1 MSISNKMKSFAENS
15 SWIRRM
21 FEEGTK
27 MKAKY
32 GAENVFDFSIG
43 NPDAPPPAQF
53 DKILQEVVQDN
64 TPGEHGY
71 TPTDGHL
78 WVRDTI
84 AKKITL
90 EQEMVV
96 TGDDMLM
103 TYGAAGGL
111 NIALKAILN
120 PGDEVIVLAPYF
132 VDYLH
137 YIDNHG
143 GEGRIVKT
151 DETFDLDL
159 HAIEAALSNKTKAIL
174 VNSPNNPSGQIYSE
188 GTLMALGALLHKAS
202 QKYNQ
207 TIFIIADEPYRKI
220 IFDGHKVPSI
230 FKAYRNSIVV
240 TSFSKDLSLPGERIG
255 YLTVHPEIEE
265 KEELLQAL
273 ILANRILGFRNA
285 PAIMQRVVGMYPDG
299 SIDNSLYIKRRESIC
314 SVLQEAGYEFTKPK
328 GTFYIFPK
336 SPIAD
341 EVKFVAMLQNE
352 RILTVPGRGFG
363 TPGYFRIA
371 FCVPDEIIKNSLA
384 GFKRTLKEVLHEI

>member
-1 MSISNKMKSFAENS
+1 MPISNKMKMFAENS

-21 FEEGTK
+21 FEEGAK

-43 NPDAPPPAQF
+43 NPDAPPPAEF
-53 DKILQEVVQDN
+53 DQILQEVAEDKNPEV
-64 TPGEHGY
+64 HGY
-71 TPTDGHL
+71 TPAEGHL
-78 WVRDTI
+78 WVRDAI
-84 AKKITL
+84 AKKISV
-90 EQEMVV
+90 EQEMIVNG
-96 TGDDMLM
+96 TDMLM

-120 PGDEVIVLAPYF
+120 PGEEVIVLAPYF

-143 GEGRIVKT
+143 GAGKIVKT
-151 DETFDLDL
+151 DKEFDLDL
-159 HAIEAALSNKTKAIL
+159 HAIEAALNHNTKAIL
-174 VNSPNNPSGQIYSE
+174 INSPNNPSGQIYSE
-188 GTLMALGALLHKAS
+188 RTLQELGAILRKAS
-202 QKYNQ
+202 KIHNQ

-220 IFDGHKVPSI
+220 IFDGYKVPSI
-230 FKAYRNSIVV
+230 LKAYTNSIVV

-255 YLTVHPEIEE
+255 YLTVHPEIVE
-265 KEELLQAL
+265 KEKLLQAL
-273 ILANRILGFRNA
+273 VLANQILGFRNA
-285 PAIMQRVVGMYPDG
+285 PAIMQRVVGRYPDG
-299 SIDNSLYIKRRESIC
+299 SIDTSLYIKRRESIC

-328 GTFYIFPK
+328 GSFYIFPK
-336 SPIAD
+336 SPIED

-371 FCVPDEIIKNSLA
+371 FCVPEEIIKKSLE
-384 GFKRTLKEVLHEI
+384 GFKRTLKEVV